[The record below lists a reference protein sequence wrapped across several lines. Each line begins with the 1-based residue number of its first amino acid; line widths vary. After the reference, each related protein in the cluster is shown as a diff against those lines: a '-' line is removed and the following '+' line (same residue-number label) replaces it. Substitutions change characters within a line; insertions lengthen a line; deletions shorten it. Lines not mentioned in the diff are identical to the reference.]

1 MSDEKFCPE
10 HGPYPASYDS
20 CPICSGRPGSPPSLS
35 DMEAETNPGGYGY
48 GDDAA
53 DTVIPGRNDA
63 GAYNPMQ
70 EGDTVIGTDVHRAMD
85 ETYVP
90 TKRRPTTEAIL
101 WVMDGDRRG
110 KWYPIHAGTKIGR
123 KDVDLVLD
131 DDQVSAAHARITVEG
146 GKYHIWD
153 FGSSNGTFVNGK
165 RIREATPIEEN
176 DKIKIGKT
184 TFVVKLLDAKKKTP
198 AKRSTSSR
206 SKTKKSTKTSST
218 AKKTTS
224 SKS

>member
-10 HGPYPASYDS
+10 HGPYSASYDS
-20 CPICSGRPGSPPSLS
+20 CPICSGRQGSPPSLS

-123 KDVDLVLD
+123 KNVDMVLD
-131 DDQVSAAHARITVEG
+131 DDQVSAMHARITVEG
-146 GKYHIWD
+146 GKYYIWD
-153 FGSSNGTFVNGK
+153 SGSSNWTFVNGK
-165 RIREATPIEEN
+165 RIREATLIDEN

-184 TFVVKLLDAKKKTP
+184 TFVLKLLDAKKKTP

-206 SKTKKSTKTSST
+206 SKSKKSTKASST
-218 AKKTTS
+218 AKKMTS